1 VQVIVVLLAWRLSV
15 GSKRRGGGV
24 DADAVAGVL
33 AGQVR

>member
-1 VQVIVVLLAWRLSV
+1 VQVIVVLLAWRLTV
-15 GSKRRGGGV
+15 GSKRKAGGL